1 MSHHDHSH
9 DLPLFPHI
17 DAGTPSRR
25 EFLKRSALLSA
36 VAATGAPLALN
47 LAAIGEAAAQTAS
60 DYKAIVCIFLN
71 GGNDYANTLVPYD
84 QSTYNAYRGLRE
96 NLAYTRDE
104 LTSTLLVP
112 DGNGLPGGVQYAL
125 PPELLPLKR
134 LFDERKHL
142 APVLNVGT
150 LIEPTTKLQFNTKS
164 VRIPPRIGSHN
175 DQSSFWQSS
184 LAEGATSGW
193 GGRMG
198 DLLASGNQKSI
209 FTCMG
214 VGGNAVFLSGR
225 SISQYQI
232 GAGGTLAVNAVKG
245 GRLAGSQACSDL
257 LRQIM
262 TKTASAHLMER
273 EYVRICERSIDSES
287 VLTTALTGVDV
298 PGFAD
303 AAENS
308 LAAQLK
314 MVARL
319 IKASGTLGLRRQV
332 FMVSLG
338 GFDNHSDLKKLHPA
352 LLTKVGSAMASFY
365 DATEAMGMAKNVV
378 SFTASDF
385 GRTLTSNSSG
395 SDHGWGSTEFVMG
408 GAVAGKNF
416 IGKSPQFA
424 NNGDNDFGQ
433 GRLVPT
439 TGVDQLAAT
448 LAKWFG
454 LSDADIQMVLPN
466 IVNFD
471 KSAWNLGFMTA

>member
-25 EFLKRSALLSA
+25 EFLKRSVLLSA

-47 LAAIGEAAAQTAS
+47 LAAIGEAAAQSAS

-84 QSTYNAYRGLRE
+84 QSTYNAYAGLRA

-232 GAGGTLAVNAVKG
+232 GAGGTLAVTAVKG

-395 SDHGWGSTEFVMG
+395 SDHGWGSTQFVMG

>member
-1 MSHHDHSH
+1 MSHHDHSQ
-9 DLPLFPHI
+9 DLPLFPQI

-25 EFLKRSALLSA
+25 EFLKRSAVLSA

-84 QSTYNAYRGLRE
+84 QSTYNAYFNLRS
-96 NLAYTRDE
+96 NLAYLRDD
-104 LTSTLLVP
+104 LTGAGTVLAPERAL
-112 DGNGLPGGVQYAL
+112 GGGVQYAL
-125 PPELLPLKR
+125 PPELQPLKR
-134 LFDERKHL
+134 IFDAKHL

-150 LIEPTTKLQFNTKS
+150 LIEPTNKTQFNSRS

-198 DLLASGNQKSI
+198 DLLASGNQRAT

-232 GAGGTLAVNAVKG
+232 GAGGTLAVNAIK
-245 GRLAGSQACSDL
+245 GRLGGSQACSDL

-262 TKTASAHLMER
+262 TKTASTHLMER
-273 EYVRICERSIDSES
+273 EYVRICERSIDSEAT
-287 VLTTALTGVDV
+287 LTAALTGVEV

-319 IKASGTLGLRRQV
+319 IKASGSLGLKRQV

-352 LLTKVGSAMASFY
+352 LLSKIGSAMASFY
-365 DATEAMGMAKNVV
+365 DATASMGMANNVV

-395 SDHGWGSTEFVMG
+395 SDHGWGSTQFVMG

-416 IGKSPQFA
+416 IGKSPEFA
-424 NNGDNDFGQ
+424 TNGADDYGQ
-433 GRLVPT
+433 GRLVPS

-448 LAKWFG
+448 LASWFG
-454 LSDADIQMVLPN
+454 LSDTDLQMVMPN

-471 KSAWNLGFMTA
+471 KSARNLGFMVG

>member
-1 MSHHDHSH
+1 MSHHDHSS

-17 DAGTPSRR
+17 DGGTASRR
-25 EFLKRSALLSA
+25 EFLKRSAVLSA

-47 LAAIGEAAAQTAS
+47 LAAIGEAAAQSAN

-84 QSTYNAYRGLRE
+84 QSTYNAYFGLRE
-96 NLAYTRDE
+96 NLAYTRDA
-104 LTSTLLVP
+104 LTGAGTVLAPERALA
-112 DGNGLPGGVQYAL
+112 GGVQYAL
-125 PPELLPLKR
+125 PPELQPLKR
-134 LFDERKHL
+134 IFDAKHL

-150 LIEPTTKLQFNTKS
+150 LIEPTTKAQFNAKN

-184 LAEGATSGW
+184 LTEGATSGW

-257 LRQIM
+257 MRQIM

-395 SDHGWGSTEFVMG
+395 SDHGWGSTQFVMG

-454 LSDADIQMVLPN
+454 LSDTDIQMVLPN

>member
-25 EFLKRSALLSA
+25 EFLKRSVLLSA

-47 LAAIGEAAAQTAS
+47 LAAIGEAAAQSAS

-84 QSTYNAYRGLRE
+84 QSTYNAYAGLRA

-395 SDHGWGSTEFVMG
+395 SDHGWGSTQFVMG